1 MSKLLPVFLDRD
13 GVINR
18 NLAEYVK
25 SLKDWVPLPGAIEA
39 ISNLSNAGHPV
50 IIVTNQSAVSRKY
63 CLESDVREIHQHLV
77 HLVDMAGGKID
88 GIYYCP
94 HHPDDEC
101 DCRKPRTGML
111 DRARMELNLP
121 SGGYLV
127 GDASSD
133 MEMGRRAG
141 LKTILVLTGRGLNQ
155 IELIRTEKHPL
166 PWKVTEDLSSA
177 ASIILEDSVKVY

>member
-1 MSKLLPVFLDRD
+1 MSETLPVFLDRD

-18 NLAEYVK
+18 NLAEYVR
-25 SLKDWVPLPGAIEA
+25 SVKDWVPLPGAIEA
-39 ISNLSNAGHPV
+39 IANLSNAGHPV
-50 IIVTNQSAVSRKY
+50 IIVTNQSAISRKY
-63 CLESDVREIHQHLV
+63 CLESDVEEIHRHLV
-77 HLVDMAGGKID
+77 HLVDMAGGKIE

-101 DCRKPRTGML
+101 DCRKPNTGML
-111 DRARMELNLP
+111 DTARMELDLP
-121 SGGYLV
+121 PGGYLV

-155 IELIRTEKHPL
+155 LELIKMENHPS
-166 PWKVTEDLSSA
+166 PWKVTEDLPSA
-177 ASIILEDSVKVY
+177 ALIILEDSIQD